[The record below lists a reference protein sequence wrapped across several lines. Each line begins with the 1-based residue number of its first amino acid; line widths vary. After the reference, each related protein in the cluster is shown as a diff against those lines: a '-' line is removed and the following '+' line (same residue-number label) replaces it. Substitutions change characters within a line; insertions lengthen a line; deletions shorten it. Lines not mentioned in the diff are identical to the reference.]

1 MNKSLTVLL
10 AAVSGA
16 IGFGAGSIAEATPA
30 APTMKL
36 INTKLVRIDER
47 LPDGGMSASWLARSC
62 GYVMPSDGGTR
73 PESEPCWESRISGT
87 LFAPVEQAL
96 IKR

>member
-16 IGFGAGSIAEATPA
+16 IGFGAGFNAQATPPE
-30 APTMKL
+30 PTMKL